1 MQTMAQQIEQLYD
14 RTDIDWSR
22 TEPLFQ
28 RFLEALETGEIRAAE
43 KEGDNWVVRDW
54 VKKGILL
61 GFRHGTLTDMSIE
74 NRFPFWDKS
83 TFPVR
88 MFSKTDQVRLVPGG
102 SSVRRGA
109 FVSPG
114 VVVMPPA
121 YINTGAFVDRD
132 TMVDSHA
139 LVGSCAQIGARVHLS
154 AAAQIGGVL
163 EPISAV
169 PVVVEDNVLVG
180 GNAGIYEGTIVGHDA
195 VIGAGTVL
203 TRSIP
208 VYDMVNET
216 LLKGSEASP
225 LRIPPRAVVVPGSR
239 GIANSEFG
247 QKHALSVSCALI
259 IKYRDERSDRRTAL
273 EDALRTQN
281 G

>member
-1 MQTMAQQIEQLYD
+1 MENMAREIEQLYEQQD
-14 RTDIDWSR
+14 VDWSQA
-22 TEPLFQ
+22 EPLFQ
-28 RFLEALETGEIRAAE
+28 RFLSALESGEIRAAE
-43 KEGDNWVVRDW
+43 KEGDTWVVRDW

-61 GFRHGTLTDMSIE
+61 GFRHGTLVDMSVE

-88 MFSKTDQVRLVPGG
+88 MFSETDQVRLVPGG

-121 YINTGAFVDRD
+121 YINTGAFVGRD

-163 EPISAV
+163 EPVSAV
-169 PVVVEDNVLVG
+169 PVVIEDNVLVG

-208 VYDMVNET
+208 VYDMVHET
-216 LLKGSEASP
+216 LLKGSETSP

-247 QKHALSVSCALI
+247 RKHALSVSCALV

-273 EDALRTQN
+273 EDALRAQN